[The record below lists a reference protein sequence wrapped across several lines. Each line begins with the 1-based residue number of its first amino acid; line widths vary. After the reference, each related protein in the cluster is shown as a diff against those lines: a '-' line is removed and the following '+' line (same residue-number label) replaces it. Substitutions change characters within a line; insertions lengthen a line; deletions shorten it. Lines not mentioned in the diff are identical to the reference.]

1 MHTKSITLVGHCE
14 IDTFDSLACHN
25 LLGLLISLVV
35 KFLFWEELK
44 LFLQVTKNNLIYTS
58 IVWKGDPKGLFS
70 PQILNKVLMNIEWG
84 VYMGTI
90 WQGMKVS

>member
-1 MHTKSITLVGHCE
+1 MHTKSIALVGHCE

-44 LFLQVTKNNLIYTS
+44 LFQVTKNNLIYTS

-70 PQILNKVLMNIEWG
+70 PQILNKVLMNIRWG

>member
-44 LFLQVTKNNLIYTS
+44 LFLQVSKNNLIYTS

-70 PQILNKVLMNIEWG
+70 PQILNKVLMNIERG
-84 VYMGTI
+84 FI
-90 WQGMKVS
+90 WVPYGKG